1 MSRFPANHS
10 FAGKWLF
17 ALWAFQ
23 IPARTILNDFVFE
36 AFNQTTCTTL
46 LIFIK
51 EYFTL
56 ATVDFYNVKR
66 NHTIIFLAAA

>member
-1 MSRFPANHS
+1 MSRFPVYHR
-10 FAGKWLF
+10 FTGKWLF

-23 IPARTILNDFVFE
+23 ISVGTILNDFVFE
-36 AFNQTTCTTL
+36 AFNQTSRTTL

-56 ATVDFYNVKR
+56 ATVDFYNVKH
-66 NHTIIFLAAA
+66 NHTIVFLAAA